1 MTHSD
6 DFDFLDELNL
16 SELVSLAW
24 AENPNAHRSLGRE
37 ALINIIVGTT
47 VELPDRRIDVW
58 RRTIYA
64 FVDAHWRQVEP
75 LLSCPMK
82 SRQPHACFQCPDV
95 QVAECVLVNHQT
107 LIDTIRRKKRET
119 T

>member
-1 MTHSD
+1 MAND
-6 DFDFLDELNL
+6 DFGFLDELNL
-16 SELVSLAW
+16 SELVALAW

-37 ALINIIVGTT
+37 ALVAIIVGDNQ
-47 VELPDRRIDVW
+47 ELPARRIDTW
-58 RRTIYA
+58 RRTIFA
-64 FVDAHWRQVEP
+64 FVDAHWRQVAP

-107 LIDTIRRKKRET
+107 LINSIKSKKREAT
-119 T
+119 